1 MPKFPTTSPFAP
13 SEALM
18 NVKQVAA
25 YLGKSQ
31 RTIERWVG
39 IRYIKHIAFGP
50 GERKSVRFRQS
61 DLDQWLL
68 DQSKSN
74 NGDRVCEGRTSIMPT
89 NHEASL

>member
-1 MPKFPTTSPFAP
+1 MPKFLTTSPFTP

-39 IRYIKHIAFGP
+39 IRYIDHIAFGP
-50 GERKSVRFRQS
+50 GERKSVRFRQR
-61 DLDQWLL
+61 DIDQWLL
-68 DQSKSN
+68 KQSST
-74 NGDRVCEGRTSIMPT
+74 NGNRVCEGRTSIMPSSP
-89 NHEASL
+89 EATQ